1 MVRATAGDPRLHFR
15 TVVLAAGKTATGIE
29 VPPEAV
35 EALGS
40 GKRPP
45 VRVTINGY
53 TYRNAVAVMGGVFM
67 IGISA
72 EHRNGSGVAAGD
84 EIDVELALDTEPREV
99 TLPADFAAALATD
112 ARAKAAFEALSPGR
126 QKAHVTSIE
135 GAKTAETR
143 GRRVAKALAELSD
156 VTRDTRN

>member
-1 MVRATAGDPRLHFR
+1 MARTTPGDPRLRFR

-53 TYRNAVAVMGGVFM
+53 TYRNTVAVMGGVFM

-72 EHRNGSGVAAGD
+72 EHRSGSGVAAGD

-112 ARAKAAFEALSPGR
+112 ARAKAAFEALSPSR
-126 QKAHVTSIE
+126 QKAHVASIE
-135 GAKTAETR
+135 DAKTAETR
-143 GRRVAKALAELSD
+143 SRRLAKALAELSM
-156 VTRDTRN
+156 